1 MLLQTFLKE
10 YIENHALTLLQM
22 ENSGLIAMIKN
33 EKYEEV
39 ALLYE
44 LFVKVPEAF

>member
-1 MLLQTFLKE
+1 
-10 YIENHALTLLQM
+10 M

-39 ALLYE
+39 GLLYE
-44 LFVKVPEAF
+44 LFVRVPEAF